1 MSVQPAGAEALTEE
15 RFLALVDEVRGA
27 EPALSP
33 LGAAL
38 LLAWHLGVAKDSRD
52 FARRLGV
59 EHALALRELT
69 ILAEQLELVA
79 ITSRNART
87 QRTGYAPT
95 AAGERVLWRVLRLP
109 VPMAQP

>member
-1 MSVQPAGAEALTEE
+1 MKVETADAEALTEE
-15 RFLALVDEVRGA
+15 RFLALVDEVRSA

-38 LLAWHLGVAKDSRD
+38 LLAWHLGVAADSRD

-69 ILAEQLELVA
+69 ILSEQLELVA

-95 AAGERVLWRVLRLP
+95 VAGERLLARVLRLP
-109 VPMAQP
+109 APTVHP